1 MVHINIEYH
10 KTKIGELILE
20 SFDNKLCLLDF
31 RYRKMRSSVDKRIKN
46 ALKAEFIERNNRL
59 LEKTKRQIDEYLDGE
74 RTDFTIPILTIG
86 SKFQNKVWQALEK
99 IPYGKTASYLDI
111 AKMIEREKSVKA
123 VANANGANSL
133 ALIITLP
140 SYHW

>member
-46 ALKAEFIERNNRL
+46 ALKAEFI
-59 LEKTKRQIDEYLDGE
+59 
-74 RTDFTIPILTIG
+74 
-86 SKFQNKVWQALEK
+86 
-99 IPYGKTASYLDI
+99 
-111 AKMIEREKSVKA
+111 
-123 VANANGANSL
+123 
-133 ALIITLP
+133 
-140 SYHW
+140 

>member
-1 MVHINIEYH
+1 
-10 KTKIGELILE
+10 
-20 SFDNKLCLLDF
+20 
-31 RYRKMRSSVDKRIKN
+31 MRSSVDKRIKN